1 MVSGTGDASDG
12 PDECWFVGRG
22 PVAADRYDLQSQP
35 RRNTQ
40 DQQTKNVVEYDIWIY
55 ACGQTYSLKT
65 WSFSAASIPY
75 FESVPFLSLGS
86 VIFCSYLLRVLYL
99 ILVGCV
105 TKMVQSKVKSCSLTI
120 YVSLLLGLI
129 PVLLL

>member
-1 MVSGTGDASDG
+1 MVSGFGGASDG

-22 PVAADRYDLQSQP
+22 PVAADRYDLQSQL

-40 DQQTKNVVEYDIWIY
+40 DQQTKNVVEYDIWCDRGNFGVCAMY
-55 ACGQTYSLKT
+55 
-65 WSFSAASIPY
+65 FSAASIPY

-105 TKMVQSKVKSCSLTI
+105 TKMVQSKVKSRSLTI